1 MFCNQTESRWPS
13 ERFQDR
19 SNERHRRKADGEEE
33 DRENEVL
40 SFSRI
45 CATFL
50 FRVVPPNL
58 IQGLDWKN
66 LFAV

>member
-33 DRENEVL
+33 DRENED
-40 SFSRI
+40 FIATRRHKARI
-45 CATFL
+45 DHQPKLAMKLRNPT
-50 FRVVPPNL
+50 
-58 IQGLDWKN
+58 GY
-66 LFAV
+66 